1 MKERSTLWIHSQ
13 IKACM
18 DAADC
23 QPDFCLDLFE
33 PSGHG
38 RRKRQTGDVI
48 EIVDAH
54 PTAQAMTKKYND
66 SIHFTKFKENIEYTV
81 LMPSEFYH
89 KTTTLENS
97 CSTFLVIAGV
107 LGCLLFLSAFIMCW
121 LALRLH
127 TALLGGVNGTK
138 NIDQLVGNSGRHY
151 HETGYTGRPT
161 TQ

>member
-1 MKERSTLWIHSQ
+1 
-13 IKACM
+13 M
-18 DAADC
+18 DAVDC

-38 RRKRQTGDVI
+38 RKKRHVEDL
-48 EIVDAH
+48 EDL
-54 PTAQAMTKKYND
+54 QAEPMIRQYND
-66 SIHFTKFKENIEYTV
+66 STQFTKFKENIEYTV

-89 KTTTLENS
+89 KTTTMEGS
-97 CSTFLVIAGV
+97 CSTFLVIAAI

-127 TALLGGVNGTK
+127 GALLGTK
-138 NIDQLVGNSGRHY
+138 SIDHLVGDSRHY
-151 HETGYTGRPT
+151 PETGYTGRPT

>member
-18 DAADC
+18 DATDC

-38 RRKRQTGDVI
+38 RRKRHAGNVTQILDSPRA
-48 EIVDAH
+48 E
-54 PTAQAMTKKYND
+54 AMIRSYND
-66 SIHFTKFKENIEYTV
+66 TTQYTKFKENLEYTV
-81 LMPSEFYH
+81 LMPGEYYH
-89 KTTTLENS
+89 KTNTNENS
-97 CSTFLVIAGV
+97 CSTFLVIAAV

-127 TALLGGVNGTK
+127 TALMGGINEPKG
-138 NIDQLVGNSGRHY
+138 IDQLIGERRHY
-151 HETGYTGRPT
+151 NEKGYTGRPT